1 MKKDII
7 IATALTM
14 LLFMCIIVI
23 MLDIHK
29 TFNMMS
35 NIYKQEHKVFVPD
48 TMPKELSPDTLTHI
62 KTIKENEYF

>member
-14 LLFMCIIVI
+14 ILFICVVVI
-23 MLDIHK
+23 MLDVHK

-35 NIYKQEHKVFVPD
+35 NIYEQKHRVFVPD
-48 TMPKELSPDTLTHI
+48 TIPGELNPDSI
-62 KTIKENEYF
+62 KIIKPIKDDYF